1 MNKIQQTYSISD
13 LASELDIT
21 TRAIRFYEEQGM
33 LHPARRGQERV
44 YNPKDR
50 VTLKLILRGK
60 RIGSSLAEC
69 KTLIEMYDPQAGNQ
83 KQLNIMLEMISQRR
97 LQLEQQILDIK
108 QIQLELDTAEERCK
122 FALKQ
127 TEQANTKE
135 QS

>member
-1 MNKIQQTYSISD
+1 MNKIQQTYSVSE

-60 RIGSSLAEC
+60 RIGFSLAEC